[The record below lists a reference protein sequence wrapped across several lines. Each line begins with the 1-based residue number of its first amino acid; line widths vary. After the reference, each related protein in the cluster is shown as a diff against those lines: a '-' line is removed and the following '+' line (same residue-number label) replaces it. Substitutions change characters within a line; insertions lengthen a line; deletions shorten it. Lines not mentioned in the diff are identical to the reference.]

1 MRPTMAQVCQPS
13 FLLAAFALYI
23 AFFVA
28 RAEGASC
35 PAARINVS
43 EVCEDVERIDV
54 KISANLTHL
63 VCDNLQN
70 LSHVNST
77 FIIQALEF
85 TLRKKY
91 DLPLNIVRVLLNQ
104 VNEEELINA
113 LEEFNEKIVNS
124 SIISN
129 QAKTAIMQALWD
141 EKLRN
146 EGRFNETAFVMSWF
160 QKRLR
165 PFIAGISLEMLQCLH
180 NETMQCE
187 QYQAIVKGLD
197 AEFTKMN
204 HHIQYEVFHSFQL
217 PYLRGL
223 NASGSACTKD
233 LNSTSWLL
241 VNFARF
247 SRYAKYQEFLSLN
260 SRFSGWVV
268 LKKLTVR
275 QLAQFSASD
284 GALKTPKDVE
294 RVMHLITTATLT
306 EYINEFRRQDNV
318 SLPKEVQASLLEHLL
333 VAAQPIL
340 RKADDVELTLWMMQ
354 YLPKL
359 ISGINSSLVPLLFE
373 DLETRNCS
381 AVNAVITLLNGSLGQ
396 FGNATRQKIFEAIL
410 RVISASSLRCYVSNT
425 NFWVFLEKTFQGF
438 IEFLTLKDLETLI
451 PSSDLQKIV
460 NTVPADD
467 LAELF
472 SREGFIDD
480 DRFLMAVLKIYNKN
494 GLFIDRLNQKNISD
508 ILPNS
513 TKVALLAGLWPS
525 VVSNSEEAEVSLWL
539 DSRLAPS
546 FMFLNGDMLN
556 ASETLNTSC
565 GTFQKIVNKL
575 NENIAMFKDKEEEMY
590 FSIKAYLTASESRP
604 RCYNPSNSER
614 SSWLAMYLGNYIRC
628 SSARDMRLFTNKSAA
643 IFQDL
648 AFNRDNLEL
657 IKRNKIHK
665 DLTEMYA
672 TALFTVDSDF
682 SLDSLPDQLV
692 CFAQRSTLISRL
704 SPAEALSFIA
714 LVNHHCSS
722 SNPSASD
729 RQLAHMLVA
738 QVKTFDKE
746 TLIALG
752 QQAMGLT
759 VGQISNL
766 TPQDLVDHKVLES
779 LGQVKGWNRGQSQIL
794 VNNILL
800 NYKLDTVEKF
810 EHLGTLAEGLPGH
823 SFDTLAACFVVK
835 LAKNVGFQRAFR
847 KSPGHVKK
855 AFVSKILSNS
865 SSLDDILNNVP
876 DDLIEF
882 VPNSLLVSGGQIP
895 DLHKI
900 NEKPWSPQQAAV
912 MFGDLFARIEN
923 YTMLSPF
930 ILQGFQCNTASKLMP
945 GQLSSLVQEVRRQKV
960 NLSEEQL
967 SCMARLLIK
976 SNLTTNLSSYP
987 ADVLLSFPISKVE
1000 HQSCEMFYT
1009 LASQGNLSLLAN
1021 GSSQRTRLLEH
1032 ALRCFGVKNTS
1043 LNKEQ
1048 LQKLGVFVCD
1058 MKPSTITDSDPTILE
1073 NLKECPDLTA
1083 AQITALRRLLASG
1096 NTLYGSPASWDE
1108 STLENLGPLAF
1119 YINHTIWD
1127 SINKEERMIF
1137 FRKVMDGYNSHRAF
1151 PKAKTILF
1159 LKSVGSKPAS
1169 SLRTKRATETCRS
1182 APITSSSL
1190 EDPLFIIRYDSAQ
1203 QLDACLSDEVVKA
1216 NLALLL
1222 EQPLPN
1228 DYLAIVKKKLDKSY
1242 PDGIPEDQLRLLG
1255 FLSRQY
1261 STDEI
1266 GSWNLTSSDTLA
1278 ALLNANNGAW
1288 EMPQLRRLVARY
1300 MELGG
1305 SLTGPLLDML
1315 GGKYL
1320 CFLDEDQLQ
1329 EINPASIRHAK
1340 KLDISTC
1347 AQVKKETLY
1356 QKAHSA
1362 FANQEGTGAYYP
1374 LIQPYLGGAP
1384 VEELKKLATSHV
1396 GMDIDTFINLN
1407 PEEVKRLRVQDVK
1420 DLLGVNL
1427 PDLKEVENHP
1437 SVAVWIKSN
1446 FQSVLDSL
1454 GIGLVGGRTPL
1465 FSTSMGSTVSSMSLS
1480 TKSDDVLIAT
1490 SPVIPVM
1497 ESTLSSPGNIIVT
1510 TSSSASSDLN
1520 PFVSKDAT
1528 ESYSTPVFKI
1538 TLTTNEISPS
1548 INNTQT
1554 TLSDRVPEDAF
1565 PTNISSSVRADTAN
1579 TRADTMVPTTA
1590 RNTPVPTEIAIDSN
1604 SATTNRTDFPVS
1616 GIPAPFIARGIN
1628 TTTSNERIINSS
1640 NATANSTAAPPIPTK
1655 SSLSVPTEIVV
1666 PFLNITTT
1674 LNESG
1679 GTPVS
1684 TFISTITTDFN
1695 NGPASRTDLPSVSTD
1710 SATVVPITSL
1720 NVTAVSDGTLFHS
1733 TARYFN
1739 TTILSKLSTDSNNS
1753 TVVTTTPLDSTIVVT
1768 SKTRSISYNVSVTSN
1783 DTINDTLFHY
1793 NATSSNMISSVET
1806 TAASDSNTTNNDT
1819 AFPSPVAVGHVTFH
1833 SPTAVIN
1840 FTVGVDTTTART
1852 YFTSVMSSITRTSS
1866 ERLSTPPKPTLARNP
1881 ALVSKKSITVTDKQ
1895 PTASSKMT
1903 FHSPKTSP
1911 KTAIPLLPSPN
1922 RTTSKTATA
1931 IQRSSRAAPPTKPPS
1946 YPTPNGYIH
1955 VKPLSASA
1963 LNTPLSWTLLALSL
1977 TIGIS
1982 IQKFL

>member
-1 MRPTMAQVCQPS
+1 MAQVCQPS
-13 FLLAAFALYI
+13 LLFAAFVLYI

-28 RAEGASC
+28 RVEGASC

-43 EVCEDVERIDV
+43 EVCEDVESIDV

-70 LSHVNST
+70 LSHVNTT
-77 FIIQALEF
+77 FIVQALEF

-91 DLPLNIVRVLLNQ
+91 DLPVSIVRVLLNQ
-104 VNEEELINA
+104 VDGEELINA

-124 SIISN
+124 SLISN
-129 QAKTAIMQALWD
+129 QAKSAIMRALWD

-146 EGRFNETAFVMSWF
+146 EDCFNETAFVTSWF

-165 PFIAGISLEMLQCLH
+165 PFISGISPEMLQCLH

-197 AEFTKMN
+197 AEFMKMN

-223 NASGSACTKD
+223 NAS
-233 LNSTSWLL
+233 
-241 VNFARF
+241 
-247 SRYAKYQEFLSLN
+247 
-260 SRFSGWVV
+260 
-268 LKKLTVR
+268 
-275 QLAQFSASD
+275 
-284 GALKTPKDVE
+284 
-294 RVMHLITTATLT
+294 
-306 EYINEFRRQDNV
+306 
-318 SLPKEVQASLLEHLL
+318 
-333 VAAQPIL
+333 
-340 RKADDVELTLWMMQ
+340 
-354 YLPKL
+354 
-359 ISGINSSLVPLLFE
+359 
-373 DLETRNCS
+373 
-381 AVNAVITLLNGSLGQ
+381 
-396 FGNATRQKIFEAIL
+396 
-410 RVISASSLRCYVSNT
+410 ASSLQCYASNT
-425 NFWVFLEKTFQGF
+425 NFWVFLEETFQGF
-438 IEFLTLKDLETLI
+438 IDFLTLKDLETLI

-467 LAELF
+467 LADLF

-480 DRFLMAVLKIYNKN
+480 DPFLTAVLKIYNKT
-494 GLFIDRLNQKNISD
+494 GLFIDRLNQKNIID
-508 ILPNS
+508 ILPNG

-525 VVSNSEEAEVSLWL
+525 VVSSSQETEVSLWL
-539 DSRLAPS
+539 DSRLAHS

-565 GTFQKIVNKL
+565 GIFQKIVNKL
-575 NENIAMFKDKEEEMY
+575 NENIVMFKDKEKEMY
-590 FSIKAYLTASESRP
+590 FSIKAYLTASKSRP
-604 RCYNPSNSER
+604 RCYNPSNPER
-614 SSWLAMYLGNYIRC
+614 SSWLAMYLGNYIRY

-648 AFNRDNLEL
+648 AFNQNNLEL
-657 IKRNKIHK
+657 INRNKIRK
-665 DLTEMYA
+665 DLAEMYA

-682 SLDSLPDQLV
+682 NLDRLPDQLT

-714 LVNHHCSS
+714 RVNQHCSS

-729 RQLAHMLVA
+729 RQLAHRLVA
-738 QVKTFDKE
+738 QVKTFDKQ

-759 VGQISNL
+759 MGQISNL
-766 TPQDLVDHKVLES
+766 TPQDLVDHKVLEL

-794 VNNILL
+794 VNKILL

-810 EHLGTLAEGLPGH
+810 VLLGTLAEGLPGN
-823 SFDTLAACFVVK
+823 SFDTMTVSFVVK
-835 LAKNVGFQRAFR
+835 LAKNVSFQTAFR
-847 KSPGHVKK
+847 KSPDHVKK
-855 AFVSKILSNS
+855 AFVSKILSSS

-876 DDLIEF
+876 DNLIEF
-882 VPNSLLVSGGQIP
+882 VPNSLLVFGGQIP

-912 MFGDLFARIEN
+912 MFGDIFTRIEN

-930 ILQGFQCNTASKLMP
+930 ILQGFQCDVASKLIP
-945 GQLSSLVQEVRRQKV
+945 GQLSSLVQEVRRQKA

-976 SNLTTNLSSYP
+976 SNLTTNLSRYP
-987 ADVLLSFPISKVE
+987 ADVLLFFLVSKVE

-1021 GSSQRTRLLEH
+1021 GSSQRTRLLEN
-1032 ALRCFGVKNTS
+1032 ALHCFGVKNTS
-1043 LNKEQ
+1043 LSKEQ

-1058 MKPSTITDSDPTILE
+1058 MKPPTITDSDLAILE

-1083 AQITALRRLLASG
+1083 AQITALRMLLASG

-1108 STLENLGPLAF
+1108 TTLEDLGPLAF

-1137 FRKVMDGYNSHRAF
+1137 FRKVMDGYSQRAF

-1159 LKSVGSKPAS
+1159 LKSVGSKAAS
-1169 SLRTKRATETCRS
+1169 APRTKRATETCRS
-1182 APITSSSL
+1182 APITSSNL

-1228 DYLAIVKKKLDKSY
+1228 DYVAIVKKKLDKSY

-1278 ALLNANNGAW
+1278 ALLNPNDGAW
-1288 EMPQLRRLVARY
+1288 EMPQLRRLVSRY

-1320 CFLDEDQLQ
+1320 CFLDEEELQ
-1329 EINPASIRHAK
+1329 EISPASIRNAA

-1347 AQVKKETLY
+1347 AQEKKDILY
-1356 QKAHSA
+1356 QKAHTA
-1362 FANQEGTGAYYP
+1362 FANQEETRAYYP

-1384 VEELKKLATSHV
+1384 VEELKKLARSHV

-1407 PEEVKRLRVQDVK
+1407 PEEVKKLRVQDVK

-1437 SVAVWIKSN
+1437 SVAMWIKNN
-1446 FQSVLDSL
+1446 FQSELDSL
-1454 GIGLVGGRTPL
+1454 GIGLVGGRASV
-1465 FSTSMGSTVSSMSLS
+1465 FSTSMGSTVSSISLS
-1480 TKSDDVLIAT
+1480 TKSDDAFT
-1490 SPVIPVM
+1490 AASPVIPIM
-1497 ESTLSSPGNIIVT
+1497 ESTLSSPGNINVT
-1510 TSSSASSDLN
+1510 TPSTRSASLDLN
-1520 PFVSKDAT
+1520 PFISRDAT

-1538 TLTTNEISPS
+1538 TLMTNEISPS

-1554 TLSDRVPEDAF
+1554 TFSDTMPKDAF
-1565 PTNISSSVRADTAN
+1565 PTNISASVRADTMDG
-1579 TRADTMVPTTA
+1579 R
-1590 RNTPVPTEIAIDSN
+1590 RNALVPTEITIDSN
-1604 SATTNRTDFPVS
+1604 NTTTNRTDFPVS
-1616 GIPAPFIARGIN
+1616 GIPAPFIARGVN
-1628 TTTSNERIINSS
+1628 ATTSNEHIINSS
-1640 NATANSTAAPPIPTK
+1640 NVTGNSTAAPSVPTK
-1655 SSLSVPTEIVV
+1655 SSVSVPTEIVV
-1666 PFLNITTT
+1666 PSLNITAAF
-1674 LNESG
+1674 NETG
-1679 GTPVS
+1679 GTPVPP
-1684 TFISTITTDFN
+1684 ISATDFSSST
-1695 NGPASRTDLPSVSTD
+1695 ASRTVLPSVPTD
-1710 SATVVPITSL
+1710 SVTVVPTTSL
-1720 NVTAVSDGTLFHS
+1720 NVTAVSDGALFHS
-1733 TARYFN
+1733 PARYLN
-1739 TTILSKLSTDSNNS
+1739 ATVLSKLVTDSNNS
-1753 TVVTTTPLDSTIVVT
+1753 TVSAPVVTTTPLDSTTVVI
-1768 SKTRSISYNVSVTSN
+1768 SKTRAISYNVSVTSN
-1783 DTINDTLFHY
+1783 YTIEDTLFPY
-1793 NATSSNMISSVET
+1793 NATSSNAIPSVET
-1806 TAASDSNTTNNDT
+1806 TVASDGNTTNNDP
-1819 AFPSPVAVGHVTFH
+1819 AFPSPVIVGYGTDGLNVTVSH
-1833 SPTAVIN
+1833 SPSVVIN
-1840 FTVGVDTTTART
+1840 FTLGANTSTPRT

-1866 ERLSTPPKPTLARNP
+1866 ERLSTLPKHTLATNP
-1881 ALVSKKSITVTDKQ
+1881 ALVSKKPITITDKQ

-1903 FHSPKTSP
+1903 FHSQETSP
-1911 KTAIPLLPSPN
+1911 KTAIPPLSSPN
-1922 RTTSKTATA
+1922 RTTSKAATA
-1931 IQRSSRAAPPTKPPS
+1931 IQRSSSSSSSSSRADLPTKPPS
-1946 YPTPNGYIH
+1946 YPTPNGYIN

-1963 LNTPLSWTLLALSL
+1963 LSTLLSWTVLAVSL
-1977 TIGIS
+1977 TIGIP